1 MKWRNMMAYFPPVA
15 PGNVAFQGPTANDTL
30 EQLVS
35 ACLRG
40 YGADKLIEKI
50 SVADINKIASNGY
63 SPITAA
69 VEGRNLEYILRLYE
83 KGASLTSED
92 GFGKSAISRAEALPP
107 GYRQLKDYIEALSKG
122 QKNV

>member
-40 YGADKLIEKI
+40 YGTEKLIEKI

-69 VEGRNLEYILRLYE
+69 VEGKDLEIIFKLYE

-92 GFGKSAISRAEALPP
+92 GFGKSAISRAADLSPS
-107 GYRQLKDYIEALSKG
+107 YRRIKDYIEAISKW

>member
-1 MKWRNMMAYFPPVA
+1 MAYFPPVTS
-15 PGNVAFQGPTANDTL
+15 GNVAFQGPTANDTL

-40 YGADKLIEKI
+40 YGAEQLIEKI

-69 VEGRNLEYILRLYE
+69 VEGGNLDYIFRLYE
-83 KGASLTSED
+83 KGASLKSED
-92 GFGKSAISRAEALPP
+92 GFGKLAISRAADLSPS
-107 GYRQLKDYIEALSKG
+107 YRRIKDYIEALSKR

>member
-1 MKWRNMMAYFPPVA
+1 MAYLPPVTL
-15 PGNVAFQGPTANDTL
+15 GNVAFQGPTANDTL
-30 EQLVS
+30 EELVS
-35 ACLRG
+35 TCLRG
-40 YGADKLIEKI
+40 YGDEQPIEKI

>member
-1 MKWRNMMAYFPPVA
+1 LAQGKRISSSIRLGV
-15 PGNVAFQGPTANDTL
+15 QGPTANDTL
-30 EQLVS
+30 EELVS
-35 ACLRG
+35 ACL
-40 YGADKLIEKI
+40 YGHGRTTEQLIEKI

-69 VEGRNLEYILRLYE
+69 VEGSNLEYIFRLYE

-92 GFGKSAISRAEALPP
+92 GFGKSAISRAADLSPS
-107 GYRQLKDYIEALSKG
+107 YRRIKDYIEALSKW

>member
-1 MKWRNMMAYFPPVA
+1 MAYFPPVTS
-15 PGNVAFQGPTANDTL
+15 GNVAFQGPTANDTL

-40 YGADKLIEKI
+40 YGAEQLIEKI

-69 VEGRNLEYILRLYE
+69 VVGRDLDTISMLYK
-83 KGASLTSED
+83 KGASLTTTD
-92 GFGKSAISRAEALPP
+92 GFGKSAISRGEDLPAD
-107 GYRQLKDYIEALSKG
+107 YRRLKNYIEALSKA

>member
-1 MKWRNMMAYFPPVA
+1 MAYLPPVTL
-15 PGNVAFQGPTANDTL
+15 GNVAFQGPTANDTL
-30 EQLVS
+30 EELVS
-35 ACLRG
+35 TCLHG
-40 YGADKLIEKI
+40 YGDEQPIEKI

-69 VEGRNLEYILRLYE
+69 VEGGNLDYIFRLYE

-92 GFGKSAISRAEALPP
+92 GFGKSAISRAADLSPS
-107 GYRQLKDYIEALSKG
+107 YRRIKDYIEALSKW

>member
-1 MKWRNMMAYFPPVA
+1 MKWRNMMAYLPPVTL
-15 PGNVAFQGPTANDTL
+15 GNVAFQGPTANDTL
-30 EQLVS
+30 EELVS
-35 ACLRG
+35 TCLRG
-40 YGADKLIEKI
+40 YGDEQPIEKI

-92 GFGKSAISRAEALPP
+92 GFGKSAISRAADLSPS
-107 GYRQLKDYIEALSKG
+107 YRRIKDYIEALSKW